1 MRRAVAIVPVLLA
14 LAALC
19 GCSPKITLFPDY
31 SEALKEFAIRGKG
44 PDKILVAPIRGF
56 ISGEPGGGLLRD
68 KPSVLQ
74 EAASRLD
81 KARKDPAIKAVLLQ
95 IDSPGGT
102 VTDSDILYHEI
113 CAFREETGKSV
124 IAQIMDVGA
133 SGGYYAALSADAIV
147 AHPTSI
153 TGSVGVIFITPKIR
167 GLMDKI
173 GVDAEVA
180 KSGSLKDIGSP
191 FRPSTEKERQILQG
205 MIDEMA
211 GRFQDVAKTRRGLSE
226 EALKTIST
234 GNIFTGE
241 QALALGLVD
250 KVGYLEDALALAREK
265 AKLSND
271 AKVVV
276 YRREEYKNDNL
287 YNTMSAGSGGGKLID
302 FGPASSLA
310 SMKPG
315 FYYLWSPGSGP
326 SD

>member
-1 MRRAVAIVPVLLA
+1 MRSKAGLFAVMLA
-14 LAALC
+14 LAALAA
-19 GCSPKITLFPDY
+19 CSPKITLFPDY
-31 SEALKEFAIRGKG
+31 SEELKEFAIRGKG
-44 PDKILVAPIRGF
+44 ADKILVAPIRGF
-56 ISGEPGGGLLRD
+56 ISGESGGGLLRD

-74 EAASRLD
+74 EAVSRLD
-81 KARKDPAIKAVLLQ
+81 KARKDPAVKAVLLQ

-113 CAFREETGKSV
+113 RAFREETGKTV

-133 SGGYYAALSADAIV
+133 SGGYYAALSADAIL

-191 FRPSTEKERQILQG
+191 FRASTEKEREILQS

-211 GRFQDVAKTRRGLSE
+211 GRFQQIAKDRRGLSE
-226 EALKTIST
+226 AAMKTIGT

-241 QALALGLVD
+241 QALELGLVD

-265 AKLSND
+265 AKIPKD

-287 YNTMSAGSGGGKLID
+287 YNTMSAGTGGGKLVD
-302 FGPASSLA
+302 FGPAASLA

-315 FYYLWSPGSGP
+315 FYYLWSPGLP
-326 SD
+326 